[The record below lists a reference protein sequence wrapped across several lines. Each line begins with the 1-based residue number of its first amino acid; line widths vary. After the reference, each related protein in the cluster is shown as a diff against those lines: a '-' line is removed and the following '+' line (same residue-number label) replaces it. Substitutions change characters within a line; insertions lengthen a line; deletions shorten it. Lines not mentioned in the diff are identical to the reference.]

1 MIFSSFPT
9 TISLFTLTRS
19 LDMTH
24 NGEFWVAY
32 RFASRKNASPTT
44 QLIELELAGQKL
56 SDLEDVLDHGTVTE
70 LIPRG

>member
-1 MIFSSFPT
+1 
-9 TISLFTLTRS
+9 
-19 LDMTH
+19 MTH